1 MEQANFRNRHA
12 IIKNYFSAGF
22 SNQEIL
28 AFLSSHDGLEISLR
42 QLHKYLRR
50 LGLFRRRSKDDL
62 NNVILKMKREI
73 SSSSSCF
80 GYRLMHQK
88 LRQMGV
94 TTDQETVKLT
104 LKALDPEGVICR
116 SRNRLKRRMY
126 ISTGPNNMWHID
138 GYDKLKP
145 FGFSIHGRMDGYSR
159 KIIWLKALPSNNG
172 PKIIADIY
180 IKCISK
186 SMIVPKILRAD
197 RGSENV
203 LIGGLQRSF
212 RREHGDVFSGVRSFR
227 YGSSTAN
234 QRIGAW
240 WSILR
245 RSRTNWWINYFK
257 DMMDE
262 GIFDSSMSY
271 HVEAIRFYMGILQ
284 NELNETI
291 SLWNSH
297 RIRPVR
303 NAECPGG
310 RPDVLYFLSGGD
322 ETSDCS
328 FPVTINDFIL
338 GQLQYTPQAIFG
350 CTDKLINLA
359 TIVLRQEDLS
369 IPQAV
374 DEAKHLYLL
383 LINSFQR

>member
-1 MEQANFRNRHA
+1 
-12 IIKNYFSAGF
+12 
-22 SNQEIL
+22 
-28 AFLSSHDGLEISLR
+28 
-42 QLHKYLRR
+42 
-50 LGLFRRRSKDDL
+50 
-62 NNVILKMKREI
+62 
-73 SSSSSCF
+73 
-80 GYRLMHQK
+80 
-88 LRQMGV
+88 
-94 TTDQETVKLT
+94 
-104 LKALDPEGVICR
+104 
-116 SRNRLKRRMY
+116 
-126 ISTGPNNMWHID
+126 MWHID
-138 GYDKLKP
+138 CYDKLKP
-145 FGFSIHGRMDGYSR
+145 FGFSIHGCMDGYSR
-159 KIIWLKALPSNNG
+159 KIIWLKALPSNND

-186 SMIVPKILRAD
+186 SMIVPQILRAD

-203 LIGGLQRSF
+203 LIGGLQRFF
-212 RREHGDVFSGVRSFR
+212 RREHGDAFSGVRSFR
-227 YGSSTAN
+227 YGSSTTN
-234 QRIGAW
+234 QRIEAW

-262 GIFDSSMSY
+262 GIFDSSISY
-271 HVEAIRFYMGILQ
+271 HVEAIRFCYMGILQ

-303 NAECPGG
+303 SAECPGG

-338 GQLQYTPQAIFG
+338 GQLQCTPQAIFG
-350 CTDKLINLA
+350 CTDELMNLA
-359 TIVLRQEDLS
+359 TIVLRQESLS
-369 IPQAV
+369 IPQTV

-383 LINSFQR
+383 LINSFKR

>member
-1 MEQANFRNRHA
+1 MEQANFRNKDV
-12 IIKNYFSAGF
+12 IIKNYFSSGF
-22 SNQEIL
+22 SYQEIL
-28 AFLSSHDGLEISLR
+28 AFLSLHHGLEISLR
-42 QLHKYLRR
+42 QLHRYLRR
-50 LGLFRRRSKDDL
+50 LGLFRRRNKDDL
-62 NNVILKMKREI
+62 NIVILKMKREI

-94 TTDQETVKLT
+94 TTDQETVRLT

-116 SRNRLKRRMY
+116 SRNRLKRRIY
-126 ISTGPNNMWHID
+126 ISKGPNYMWHID
-138 GYDKLKP
+138 GYDKLKT
-145 FGFSIHGRMDGYSR
+145 FGFAIHGCMDRYSR
-159 KIIWLKALPSNNG
+159 KIIWLKALPSNND
-172 PKIIADIY
+172 PRIIADIY

-186 SMIVPKILRAD
+186 SMIVPQILRAD

-203 LIGGLQRSF
+203 LIGGLQRFF
-212 RREHGDVFSGVRSFR
+212 RREHGDAFSGVRSFR

-234 QRIGAW
+234 QRIEAW

-257 DMMDE
+257 DMIDE
-262 GIFDSSMSY
+262 GIFDSSISY
-271 HVEAIRFYMGILQ
+271 HVEAIRFCYMGILQ

-322 ETSDCS
+322 ETRDCS

-338 GQLQYTPQAIFG
+338 GQLQCTPQKIFG
-350 CTDKLINLA
+350 CTDELINLA
-359 TIVLRQEDLS
+359 TIVLRQEGLS
-369 IPQAV
+369 IPQTV

-383 LINSFQR
+383 LINSF